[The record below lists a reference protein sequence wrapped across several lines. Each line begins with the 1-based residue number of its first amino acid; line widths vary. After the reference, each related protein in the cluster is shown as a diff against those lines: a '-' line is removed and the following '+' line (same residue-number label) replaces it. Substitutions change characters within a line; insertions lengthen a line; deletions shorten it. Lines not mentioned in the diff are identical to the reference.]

1 MAVKKLEV
9 PLVGDVNEDEARI
22 ALAAK
27 RYREGKMTLKQ
38 ASDTVKLTLCP
49 YKGPDTSEHNL
60 QLTNFLVSGDTPV
73 RVGDKVS
80 VSFKLTYVGK
90 EPVTFD
96 DKYGVF
102 VVAKDPDGELT
113 KKQIQGLAADG
124 GGNML
129 VSR

>member
-1 MAVKKLEV
+1 MREIHYDK
-9 PLVGDVNEDEARI
+9 
-22 ALAAK
+22 AK
-27 RYREGKMTLKQ
+27 GRRG
-38 ASDTVKLTLCP
+38 
-49 YKGPDTSEHNL
+49 YKGNL